1 MKYFL
6 HVAFF
11 LCLHIPYLYSQD
23 INTEYNQFITKYFQM
38 NNKYNQGYIDY
49 ISNNKYIINFFNNAK
64 NFIENINPQFW
75 KDVLNNPKLIE
86 KYPESPNTILLM
98 SSIEF
103 LYDIYNFNMSVGYA
117 IEQKIKRKIQ
127 FNAASGDNY
136 GLIIPLHFPLG
147 TVGIG
152 AYLNF
157 QLEDTKSS
165 LSYDNDFARLI
176 NSIDKVPFPYIEV
189 FGSINC
195 WTAPMSIG
203 LRFAFMPGY
212 SEFYN
217 LFVKDTKIE
226 TFGLHGGMDLKFYI
240 YRDKYFFV
248 DARADF
254 NFDYG
259 KFNMAFMNDRY
270 VFQMHNSANS
280 TYTGAYFGTSADI
293 KSKWISFA
301 LTPKLVGGLKLR
313 DKVPYIDYFAIYG
326 FIGVDLVYSFVDS
339 DSEFGINTVT
349 ENINNQTYEF
359 NTSMPKISIKDNY
372 FSYDIRVGA
381 TIDIF
386 YQSLSFEYAI
396 FSKSFSVMFVPFV
409 YRFAGEPKL

>member
-6 HVAFF
+6 RICILFG
-11 LCLHIPYLYSQD
+11 LHCAYVFSQN
-23 INTEYNQFITKYFQM
+23 INSEYNQFITKYFQM

-49 ISNNKYIINFFNNAK
+49 ISNNEYIINFFNNAK
-64 NFIENINPQFW
+64 NFIEDINPQFW

-217 LFVKDTKIE
+217 LFVKDTKI
-226 TFGLHGGMDLKFYI
+226 
-240 YRDKYFFV
+240 
-248 DARADF
+248 
-254 NFDYG
+254 
-259 KFNMAFMNDRY
+259 
-270 VFQMHNSANS
+270 
-280 TYTGAYFGTSADI
+280 
-293 KSKWISFA
+293 
-301 LTPKLVGGLKLR
+301 
-313 DKVPYIDYFAIYG
+313 
-326 FIGVDLVYSFVDS
+326 
-339 DSEFGINTVT
+339 
-349 ENINNQTYEF
+349 
-359 NTSMPKISIKDNY
+359 
-372 FSYDIRVGA
+372 
-381 TIDIF
+381 
-386 YQSLSFEYAI
+386 
-396 FSKSFSVMFVPFV
+396 
-409 YRFAGEPKL
+409 